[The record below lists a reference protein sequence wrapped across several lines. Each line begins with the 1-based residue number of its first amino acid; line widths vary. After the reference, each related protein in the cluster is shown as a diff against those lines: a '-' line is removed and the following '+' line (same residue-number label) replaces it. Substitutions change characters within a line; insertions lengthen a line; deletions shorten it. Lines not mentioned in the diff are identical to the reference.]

1 MLRVVLDPGVL
12 LSAVISQAG
21 PPAELLD
28 RWRDGEFDLLA
39 SPKLLDEL
47 EDVLLR
53 PKFRDLVRDDEA
65 RVYVEALAGGA
76 VLVRDPDEVPA
87 VTADPDDDYLIALA
101 FAAAADALVS
111 GDQHLTDLGDP
122 PVPVLT
128 PRELLDRLESRC

>member
-1 MLRVVLDPGVL
+1 
-12 LSAVISQAG
+12 
-21 PPAELLD
+21 
-28 RWRDGEFDLLA
+28 
-39 SPKLLDEL
+39 
-47 EDVLLR
+47 
-53 PKFRDLVRDDEA
+53 VRDDEA

-101 FAAAADALVS
+101 VAAAADALVS
-111 GDQHLTDLGDP
+111 GDKHLTDLGDP